1 MASWLIIIF
10 LLGASAFFAA
20 SEMAIMWVPM
30 YKIQRFH
37 RQFPKNKAIQYLLIL
52 RSKTERALITILI
65 CNNLVNVLFSIYA
78 DNMSSGFL
86 KYFAISW
93 FLGSM
98 IVVSSITLLLLLF
111 GEIMPKAFASRFALQ
126 LAMFV
131 SPFISFVQRLLI
143 WIVRPLEQLVKW
155 VNSLFNE
162 WESGVSRDDV
172 EIFVEEWEKQG
183 IFTLVESMIVK
194 NLMVFRETSVEAV
207 FKHRTEIFALADNIT
222 LEESIKII
230 LKNPY
235 SRIPIYHTDKDH
247 IIWLITLR
255 DLVWMMHD
263 TNNHTKQLREF
274 PLKSIAKV
282 PITASIFHM
291 FTQMKEHG
299 RHMAIVVDEYGW
311 TAWLVTLEDILEMMV
326 GDIKDES
333 DHYEEQDIF
342 HISATKVIAKWDVIL
357 RDILHHFKINHLE
370 LPEDLED
377 EIDEESMLSTI
388 ILERLKEFAQQW
400 DKVNLWHV
408 ELEVYSISWSGERIE
423 KVRVQY
429 LGDKKTT
436 QPIKEENTVNIETIP
451 DNVEPLIEAKKKNNK
466 SM

>member
-1 MASWLIIIF
+1 MI
-10 LLGASAFFAA
+10 LLLSASAFFSA
-20 SEMAIMWVPM
+20 SELAIMWVPM

-37 RQFPKNKAIQYLLIL
+37 RQFPKSKVIHYLINL
-52 RSKTERALITILI
+52 RSKTERTLITILI
-65 CNNLVNVLFSIYA
+65 WNNLVNVLFSIYA
-78 DNMSSGFL
+78 DNMSAGLL

-93 FLGSM
+93 FVGSM
-98 IVVSSITLLLLLF
+98 VVVSSITLLLLMF
-111 GEIMPKAFASRFALQ
+111 GEIMPKAFASKFALQ
-126 LAMFV
+126 LALFV
-131 SPFISFVQRLLI
+131 SPIITFLQRALI
-143 WIVRPLEQLVKW
+143 WIVRPIEQLVKR
-155 VNSLFNE
+155 VNSLFKE
-162 WESGVSRDDV
+162 WDSGVSRDDV

-183 IFTLVESMIVK
+183 IFTMIESMIVK

-207 FKHRTEIFALADNIT
+207 FKHRTEIFALADNLS

-235 SRIPIYHTDKDH
+235 SRIPIYNNDKDH

-255 DLVWMMHD
+255 DLVGMMHD
-263 TNNHTKQLREF
+263 NNNHSKLLREL
-274 PLKSIAKV
+274 PLKNIAKV

-370 LPEDLED
+370 LPQDLEN

-400 DKVNLWHV
+400 DKVNLWHI
-408 ELEVYSISWSGERIE
+408 ELEVYSISWTGERIE
-423 KVRVQY
+423 KVKVQY
-429 LGDKKTT
+429 LGDKKIIQTNKDENRQDITDNQVSQTT
-436 QPIKEENTVNIETIP
+436 KTS
-451 DNVEPLIEAKKKNNK
+451 NK

>member
-1 MASWLIIIF
+1 M
-10 LLGASAFFAA
+10 
-20 SEMAIMWVPM
+20 
-30 YKIQRFH
+30 
-37 RQFPKNKAIQYLLIL
+37 
-52 RSKTERALITILI
+52 
-65 CNNLVNVLFSIYA
+65 FSIYA
-78 DNMSSGFL
+78 DNISSWML

-93 FLGSM
+93 FIGSM
-98 IVVSSITLLLLLF
+98 IVVSSITFLLLMF
-111 GEIMPKAFASRFALQ
+111 GEIMPKTFASKFALQ

-131 SPFISFVQRLLI
+131 SPIITTIQWLLI
-143 WIVRPLEQLVKW
+143 WIVRPIEQFVKR
-155 VNSLFNE
+155 VNSLFTSP
-162 WESGVSRDDV
+162 ESWVSRDDV
-172 EIFVEEWEKQG
+172 EIFVEEWENQW
-183 IFTLVESMIVK
+183 IFSPVESLIIK

-207 FKHRTEIFALADNIT
+207 FKHRTEIFALADNLT

-235 SRIPIYHTDKDH
+235 SRIPIYNNDKDH
-247 IIWLITLR
+247 IIWLITIR
-255 DLVWMMHD
+255 DLVGMMND
-263 TNNHTKQLREF
+263 TNNHSKQLREF

-282 PITASIFHM
+282 PITASIFQM
-291 FTQMKEHG
+291 FTEMKEHG
-299 RHMAIVVDEYGW
+299 RHMAIVVDEYWW

-400 DKVNLWHV
+400 DKVNLWHI

-423 KVRVQY
+423 KVKVHY
-429 LGDKKTT
+429 LWDKKIAPHHKDEVAITSESDT
-436 QPIKEENTVNIETIP
+436 PPSTPELQS
-451 DNVEPLIEAKKKNNK
+451 EAKKENNK